1 MKKALI
7 AAAALLV
14 APLLAAPLSTASAQN
29 WDATFAVTDGGHLL
43 GNPAAATSLIA
54 FVSYSCPHCG
64 SFESQSEGPLRLAY
78 IQPGRV
84 KVEVRSVIR
93 NPIDLAATL
102 AVECGAERRFWANH
116 RAIFRAQNRW
126 LAAAT
131 AASPAQQARW
141 TSGAFGAR
149 MRAIASDLDFYRV
162 MEPRGYTRTQLDQC
176 LNSETDARR
185 IAENARAD
193 AVRWNIAGTPS
204 FVLNGTLLA
213 EVYDWAALQRRLDA
227 AVPPRGR

>member
-7 AAAALLV
+7 AVAAM
-14 APLLAAPLSTASAQN
+14 LLATPLAPAAAQN
-29 WDATFAVTDGGHLL
+29 WDATYAVTDGGHVL

-54 FVSYSCPHCG
+54 FISYSCPHCG
-64 SFESQSEGPLRLAY
+64 NFEAQSEGPLRLAY
-78 IQPGRV
+78 VQPGRV

-102 AVECGAERRFWANH
+102 AVECGAESRFWANH
-116 RAIFRAQNRW
+116 RAMFRAQSRW
-126 LAAAT
+126 LAAAS
-131 AASPAQQARW
+131 AASATQQSRW

-162 MEPRGYTRTQLDQC
+162 MEPRGYSRTQLDQC
-176 LNSETDARR
+176 LNNETDARR
-185 IAENARAD
+185 IAESARAD
-193 AVRWNIAGTPS
+193 SARWNIAGTPS

-213 EVYDWAALQRRLDA
+213 NVFDWAGLQRRLDA
-227 AVPPRGR
+227 AGPARSR